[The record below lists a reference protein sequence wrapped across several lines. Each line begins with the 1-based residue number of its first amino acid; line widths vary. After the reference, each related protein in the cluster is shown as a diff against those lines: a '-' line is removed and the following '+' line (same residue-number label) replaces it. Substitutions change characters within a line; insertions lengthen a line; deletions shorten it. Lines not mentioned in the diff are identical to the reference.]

1 MRRGQSS
8 RSLHGPVSAERGADF
23 ILGELKED
31 SRMFYSIFL
40 AVWTRVEEPS
50 LENPPEGDVWEV
62 RQV

>member
-1 MRRGQSS
+1 MD
-8 RSLHGPVSAERGADF
+8 LC
-23 ILGELKED
+23 LKLKED